1 MDVILIPGFWL
12 DSSAWD
18 DIAPAVRAAGHDPKP
33 ITLPGLVPP
42 DPDVGLRTQ
51 VEYVVGLV
59 DAAAGPVV
67 LVGHSGGGAVA
78 HAVVDARPD
87 RVAKVIY
94 VDSLP
99 LGDGGLINDGFTAVA
114 GMVPLPPRDEFDEES
129 VVDMD
134 DDVWAEFDARALPVP
149 EKVASEKQVLSD
161 PRRYDVPVT
170 VITCELP
177 ESTLRDLMAKGHP
190 YVAELAAVKHY
201 EIVELPTGHWPMLS
215 KPAELAALV
224 AAALPT
230 PSVVE

>member
-12 DSSAWD
+12 DSSAWA
-18 DIAPAVRAAGHDPKP
+18 DIVPAVRAAGHEPKP
-33 ITLPGLVPP
+33 ITLPGLVPA
-42 DPDVGLRTQ
+42 DPEVGLRDQ
-51 VEYVVGLV
+51 VEYVIGLV

-99 LGDGGLINDGFTAVA
+99 LGHGGIINDEFDVVD
-114 GMVPLPPRDEFDEES
+114 GMVPLPARDVFDDES

-134 DDVWAEFDARALPVP
+134 DERWAAFQARALPIP
-149 EKVASEKQVLSD
+149 EKVATEKQTLSD
-161 PRRYDVPVT
+161 ARRYDVPVT

-177 ESTLRDLMAKGHP
+177 EATVRELMAKGHP
-190 YVAELAAVKHY
+190 YVAELAAVKHV
-201 EIVELPTGHWPMLS
+201 EIVELPTSHWPMFT
-215 KPAELAALV
+215 KPTELAAV
-224 AAALPT
+224 IAAALP
-230 PSVVE
+230 SE

>member
-18 DIAPAVRAAGHDPKP
+18 DIVPAVRAAGHEPKP
-33 ITLPGLVPP
+33 ITLPGLVPA
-42 DPDVGLRTQ
+42 DPEVGLRDQ
-51 VEYVVGLV
+51 VEYVIGRV

-99 LGDGGLINDGFTAVA
+99 LGHGGIINDEFDVVD
-114 GMVPLPPRDEFDEES
+114 GMVPLPARDVFDDES

-134 DDVWAEFDARALPVP
+134 DERWAAFQARALPIP
-149 EKVASEKQVLSD
+149 EKVATEKQTLSD
-161 PRRYDVPVT
+161 ARRYDVPVT

-177 ESTLRDLMAKGHP
+177 EATVRELMAKGHP
-190 YVAELAAVKHY
+190 YVAELAAVKHV
-201 EIVELPTGHWPMLS
+201 EIVELPTSHWPMFT
-215 KPAELAALV
+215 KPAELAAV
-224 AAALPT
+224 IAAALP
-230 PSVVE
+230 SE

>member
-18 DIAPAVRAAGHDPKP
+18 DIVPAVRAAGHEPNP
-33 ITLPGLVPP
+33 ITLPGLKPA
-42 DPDVGLRTQ
+42 DPGVGLRDQ
-51 VEYVVGLV
+51 VDFVVGLV

-78 HAVVDARPD
+78 HAVVDARPE
-87 RVAKVIY
+87 RIAKVIY
-94 VDSLP
+94 VDSGP
-99 LGDGGLINDGFTAVA
+99 LGDGGLINDEFTAVD
-114 GMVPLPPRDEFDEES
+114 GMVPLPPREEFDDET

-134 DDVWAEFDARALPVP
+134 DERWAAFAARALPIP
-149 EKVASEKQVLSD
+149 EKVATEKQVLSD

-170 VITCELP
+170 VITCEMS
-177 ESTLRDLMAKGHP
+177 EATLRELMSKQHP
-190 YVAELAAVKHY
+190 YVAELAAVKNF

-224 AAALPT
+224 AAALPA
-230 PSVVE
+230 

>member
-12 DSSAWD
+12 DASAWD
-18 DIAPAVRAAGHDPKP
+18 DIVPAVRAAGHEPRP
-33 ITLPGLVPP
+33 ITLPGLAPA
-42 DPDVGLRTQ
+42 DPAVGLRDQ
-51 VEYVVGLV
+51 VDFVIGLV
-59 DAAAGPVV
+59 DAATGPVV

-99 LGDGGLINDGFTAVA
+99 LGHGGIINDEFAVVD
-114 GMVPLPPRDEFDEES
+114 GMVPLPARDVFDDES
-129 VVDMD
+129 LVDMD
-134 DDVWAEFDARALPVP
+134 DDRWAAFAARALPIP
-149 EKVASEKQVLSD
+149 EKVATEKQVLSD

-177 ESTLRDLMAKGHP
+177 ETTVRDLMAKGHP
-190 YVAELAAVKHY
+190 YVAELAAVKHA
-201 EIVELPTGHWPMLS
+201 EIVELPTSHWPMFT

-224 AAALPT
+224 AAALP
-230 PSVVE
+230 SE

>member
-18 DIAPAVRAAGHDPKP
+18 DIVPAVRAAGHEPKP
-33 ITLPGLVPP
+33 ITLPGLVPA
-42 DPDVGLRTQ
+42 DPEVGLRDQ
-51 VEYVVGLV
+51 VEYVIGLV

-99 LGDGGLINDGFTAVA
+99 LGHGGIINDEFDVVD
-114 GMVPLPPRDEFDEES
+114 GMVPLPARDVFDDES

-134 DDVWAEFDARALPVP
+134 DERWAAFQARALPIP
-149 EKVASEKQVLSD
+149 EKVATEKQTLSD
-161 PRRYDVPVT
+161 ARRYDVPVT

-177 ESTLRDLMAKGHP
+177 EATVRELMAKGHP
-190 YVAELAAVKHY
+190 YVAELAAVKHV
-201 EIVELPTGHWPMLS
+201 EIVELPTSHWPMFT
-215 KPAELAALV
+215 KPTELAAV
-224 AAALPT
+224 IAAALP
-230 PSVVE
+230 SE

>member
-18 DIAPAVRAAGHDPKP
+18 DIVPAVRATGHEPKP
-33 ITLPGLVPP
+33 ITLPGLVPA
-42 DPDVGLRTQ
+42 DPEVGLRDQ
-51 VEYVVGLV
+51 VEYVIGLV

-99 LGDGGLINDGFTAVA
+99 LGHGGIINDEFDVVD
-114 GMVPLPPRDEFDEES
+114 GMVPLPARDVFDDES

-134 DDVWAEFDARALPVP
+134 DERWAAFQARALPIP
-149 EKVASEKQVLSD
+149 EKVATEKQTLSD
-161 PRRYDVPVT
+161 ARRYDVPVT

-177 ESTLRDLMAKGHP
+177 EATVRELMAKGHP
-190 YVAELAAVKHY
+190 YVAELAAVKHV
-201 EIVELPTGHWPMLS
+201 EIVELPTSHWPMFT
-215 KPAELAALV
+215 KPAELAAV
-224 AAALPT
+224 IAAALP
-230 PSVVE
+230 SE

>member
-18 DIAPAVRAAGHDPKP
+18 DIVPAVRAAGHEPRP
-33 ITLPGLVPP
+33 ITLPGLVPA
-42 DPDVGLRTQ
+42 DPEVGLRDQ
-51 VEYVVGLV
+51 VEYVIGRV

-99 LGDGGLINDGFTAVA
+99 LGHGGIINDEFDVVD
-114 GMVPLPPRDEFDEES
+114 GMVPLPARDVFDDES

-134 DDVWAEFDARALPVP
+134 DERWTAFQARALPIP
-149 EKVASEKQVLSD
+149 EKVATEKQTLSD
-161 PRRYDVPVT
+161 ARRYDVPVT

-177 ESTLRDLMAKGHP
+177 EATVRELMAKGHP
-190 YVAELAAVKHY
+190 YVAELAAVKHV
-201 EIVELPTGHWPMLS
+201 EIVELPTSHWPMFT
-215 KPAELAALV
+215 KPAELSALI
-224 AAALPT
+224 AAALP
-230 PSVVE
+230 SE

>member
-18 DIAPAVRAAGHDPKP
+18 DIVPAVRAAGHEPKP

-42 DPDVGLRTQ
+42 DPEVGLRDQ
-51 VEYVVGLV
+51 AEYVVGLV

-87 RVAKVIY
+87 RIAKVIY
-94 VDSLP
+94 VDSGP
-99 LGDGGLINDGFTAVA
+99 LGDGGMINDGFTAVD
-114 GMVPLPPRDEFDEES
+114 GMVPLPPRDEFDDES

-134 DDVWAEFDARALPVP
+134 DEVWVAFAARAIPIP
-149 EKVASEKQVLSD
+149 EKVATEKQVLSD

-170 VITCELP
+170 VITCEMS
-177 ESTLRDLMAKGHP
+177 EATLRELMAKGHP
-190 YVAELAAVKHY
+190 YVAELAAITDF
-201 EIVELPTGHWPMLS
+201 EIIELPTGHWPMLT
-215 KPAELAALV
+215 KPTELAALV
-224 AAALPT
+224 AAALPAA
-230 PSVVE
+230 